1 MSSLSQRLKELQVPG
16 ETAKFDFSHLS
27 LSQLEETK
35 VDFGQAHVG
44 RTYREMWLNHQEW
57 LLWFAGRYEKSGKE
71 SHQKIL
77 HYVQLM
83 VERAEVSG
91 TRIPV
96 HKGVPSSATLR
107 KPKAKVMPK
116 KTPQPQA
123 EAISVWDAAEEEEF
137 EMFGDEIDAG
147 MSVAVASEIT
157 GPKAT
162 HLEGRMAVLENAV
175 SQILT
180 LLEANPPTTEPQ

>member
-1 MSSLSQRLKELQVPG
+1 
-16 ETAKFDFSHLS
+16 
-27 LSQLEETK
+27 
-35 VDFGQAHVG
+35 
-44 RTYREMWLNHQEW
+44 
-57 LLWFAGRYEKSGKE
+57 
-71 SHQKIL
+71 
-77 HYVQLM
+77 
-83 VERAEVSG
+83 
-91 TRIPV
+91 
-96 HKGVPSSATLR
+96 
-107 KPKAKVMPK
+107 MPK

-157 GPKAT
+157 GPNAT